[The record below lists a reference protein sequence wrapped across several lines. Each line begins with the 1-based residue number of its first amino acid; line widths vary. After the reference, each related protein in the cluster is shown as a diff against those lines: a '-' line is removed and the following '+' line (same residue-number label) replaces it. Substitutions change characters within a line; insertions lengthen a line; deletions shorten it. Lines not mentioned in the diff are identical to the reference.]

1 MIDRDD
7 SPTIVRQDQLLSV
20 PRSTFHCARQG
31 LPWKID
37 VCTRDGVLRFLK
49 HTPAPLRAPE
59 NPVESLLMIL
69 ESTAAIKLGY

>member
-1 MIDRDD
+1 MED
-7 SPTIVRQDQLLSV
+7 
-20 PRSTFHCARQG
+20 
-31 LPWKID
+31 D

-49 HTPAPLRAPE
+49 RTPALLRAPE